1 MAGNRRDRTE
11 AGQAL
16 VLLALAFVIL
26 LGFVGLAIDG
36 GIVYT
41 ERRRAQNAADAAAL
55 AGALTILNPSLAP
68 SPTSAAFARA
78 LDNGYDNN
86 QVDNWVEVH
95 NPPID
100 GMYAGDVNYVQVKIR
115 AHVDP
120 VFSQVVFKG
129 RLENR
134 VMAIARARPS
144 VAQPLLDGQALVGL
158 APHGCSVVWSH
169 GNNTSTIEGSGIFVN
184 SDDPDCAMVANGG
197 NQLDVV
203 GGQIYVVGGWEVGN
217 NSTVDP
223 LPISGVPQVK
233 TPVIDPPVCDSAGTV
248 DSGTNTATPGNI
260 SALDIQ
266 NGDWTLAPGVYCIDN
281 AMRLNGGSIT
291 GTGVTFYVKS
301 GDITWSGNATIHLAA
316 PTDGQWAGMLVYQDP
331 GDTNRATINGGAGST
346 FTGTIFIPG
355 AEVQVN
361 GTGGADGFH
370 SQIVGYKV
378 DLSGTAD
385 MRIIYQPEENYVIRE
400 PGKVDLT
407 E

>member
-1 MAGNRRDRTE
+1 MTRNRRQRSE
-11 AGQAL
+11 EGQAL
-16 VLLALAFVIL
+16 VLLALAFIIL

-41 ERRRAQNAADAAAL
+41 ERRRAQNAADAAAM
-55 AGALTILNPSLAP
+55 AGALSILNGGEAITPG
-68 SPTSAAFARA
+68 FARA
-78 LDNGYDNN
+78 FDNGYDNN
-86 QVDNWVEVH
+86 QADNWVEVY

-100 GMYAGDVNYVQVKIR
+100 GMYAGNLNYVQVKIR
-115 AHVDP
+115 ARVNP
-120 VFSQVVFKG
+120 VFSQVVFQG

-144 VAQPLLDGQALVGL
+144 VAQPIVDGQALVGL

-169 GNNTSTIEGSGIFVN
+169 GNNMTTIDGSGIFVN

-197 NQLDVV
+197 NQLYVN
-203 GGQIYVVGGWEVGN
+203 GGDINVVGGWEIGN
-217 NSTVDP
+217 NSTITP
-223 LPISGVPQVK
+223 LPTSGATQVR
-233 TPVIDPPVCDSAGTV
+233 TPVIDPPTCASDGTV
-248 DSGTNTATPGNI
+248 DSTAKTVTPGRI
-260 SALDIQ
+260 SSLRVE
-266 NGDWTLAPGVYCIDN
+266 NGDWTFAPGVYCLDN
-281 AMRLNGGSIT
+281 GFTINGGSVT
-291 GTGVTFYVKS
+291 GTGVTFYVNT
-301 GDITWSGNATIHLAA
+301 GDVTWSGNATIRLAA
-316 PTDGQWAGMLVYQDP
+316 PTDGEWANMLVYQNP
-331 GDTNRATINGGAGST
+331 TDTDRATINGDSNSS

-385 MRIIYQPEENYVIRE
+385 MKIVYQPEEQYVIRE

>member
-1 MAGNRRDRTE
+1 MARNRREGTE
-11 AGQAL
+11 SGQAL
-16 VLLALAFVIL
+16 VLLALAFIVL
-26 LGFVGLAIDG
+26 VAFVGLAIDG

-55 AGALTILNPSLAP
+55 AGALSILNGGEAI
-68 SPTSAAFARA
+68 SPGFARA

-100 GMYAGDVNYVQVKIR
+100 GMYTGNLNYVQVKIR
-115 AHVDP
+115 ARVTP
-120 VFSQVVFKG
+120 VFSQLVFNG
-129 RLENR
+129 PLENR
-134 VMAIARARPS
+134 VLAIARARPS

-169 GNNTSTIEGSGIFVN
+169 GNNVSSIEGSGIFVN

-197 NQLDVV
+197 NELSVT

-217 NSTVDP
+217 NSSVNP
-223 LPISGVPQVK
+223 LPISGVQQVR
-233 TPVIDPPVCDSAGTV
+233 TPVIDPPECDSGGTV
-248 DSGTNTATPGNI
+248 DSGTKTATPGNI
-260 SALDIQ
+260 DGFDIQ

-281 AMRLNGGSIT
+281 GFRLNGGSIT

-301 GDITWSGNATIHLAA
+301 GAISWSGNATIHVTA
-316 PTDGQWAGMLVYQDP
+316 PTDGEWAGMLVYQDP
-331 GDTNRATINGGAGST
+331 GDTDRATINGGSGST
-346 FTGTIFIPG
+346 FTGTIFIPA